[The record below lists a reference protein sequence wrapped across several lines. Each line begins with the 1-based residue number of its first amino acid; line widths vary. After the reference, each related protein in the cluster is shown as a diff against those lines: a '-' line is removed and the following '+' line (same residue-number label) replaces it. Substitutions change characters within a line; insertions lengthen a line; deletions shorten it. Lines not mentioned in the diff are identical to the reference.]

1 MSTTRFNLIFL
12 GIEVSVTMQMG
23 NDDIPAARQL
33 FAGWRKVMFAIVN
46 ATVVLIFMVED
57 EEEKSEK
64 PRKADAKRPSA
75 KPPRRG
81 KKSPVEQVMFAI
93 VNATVVLIFMVE
105 AF

>member
-1 MSTTRFNLIFL
+1 FNLIFL

-23 NDDIPAARQL
+23 NDDIP
-33 FAGWRKVMFAIVN
+33 VMFAIVN

-64 PRKADAKRPSA
+64 PGKADAKRPST

-81 KKSPVEQVMFAI
+81 KKSPVEQAPT
-93 VNATVVLIFMVE
+93 TVASRMLT
-105 AF
+105 